1 MFYYINDI
9 YKDGKLIYPIDNTKG
24 NLKVGLKSIT
34 YTIGWY
40 NINKQIQISNLVI
53 EPGLYSFQDLK
64 EMLEENLSLS
74 LTKLSHNGKVK
85 LERRRGIDFGSILNN
100 LFKFPLGPNANVTS
114 SEPINDLYMPNLKV
128 HLRQLDTLK
137 NFENGKPSDLL
148 KIVRLDH
155 QYEYGDFRTIEYE
168 FPEMIPLWRGMITE
182 FDLSIKDKNNKVI
195 DNHNLPIGV
204 TLKIFSD
211 STA

>member
-1 MFYYINDI
+1 MFYTINDI
-9 YKDGKLIYPIDNTKG
+9 MTNEELQHPLDNTRG
-24 NLKVGLKSIT
+24 NLQVGLKSIT
-34 YTIGWY
+34 YAVGWY
-40 NINKQIQISNLVI
+40 NIHERIRIQKLVI

-85 LERRRGIDFGSILNN
+85 LERDAAIDLGPILNH
-100 LFKFPLGPNANVTS
+100 LFKFPLGPQANVTS
-114 SEPINDLYMPNLKV
+114 SEPIDDLYMPNLKV

-182 FDLSIKDKNNKVI
+182 FDLSIKDRNNKVI
-195 DNHNLPIGV
+195 DNHGLPISV
-204 TLKIFSD
+204 VLKISD
-211 STA
+211 GMC